1 MHRLLATNYIVGSGI
16 TMVKTIEGQL
26 TVGQEKFAIVVARFN
41 DLITSKLLHGAIDAI
56 IHHGGD
62 ASQITVVWV
71 PGAFEIPFAAKQLAK
86 QNFDAVICL
95 GCVIRGDTSHYD
107 YVCSQVTNGVGKVAY
122 EYEMPIMFG
131 VITCDTLEQA
141 IDRAGTKSGNIGFLT
156 TTSAIEMIS
165 VSKQINGINK

>member
-1 MHRLLATNYIVGSGI
+1 ML
-16 TMVKTIEGQL
+16 KKIEGQL
-26 TVGQEKFAIVVARFN
+26 AVGQEKFAIVVARFN
-41 DLITSKLLHGAIDAI
+41 EFITSKLLQGAIDAI
-56 IHHGGD
+56 VRHGGD
-62 ASQITVVWV
+62 KSQITVVWV
-71 PGAFEIPFAAKQLAK
+71 PGAFEIPFAAKQLAT

-122 EYEMPIMFG
+122 EYEIPVMFG

-156 TTSAIEMIS
+156 TVSAIEMIS
-165 VSKQINGINK
+165 VSQQIKAITK